1 MGLKINIEKEDD
13 SLIGMD
19 IKKNKKVLLWH
30 NMTLEEKD
38 ELLNMLVSAYK
49 FFNRCY
55 EQDLAKQQMNDSH
68 AED

>member
-1 MGLKINIEKEDD
+1 MGLKISIEEEDD
-13 SLIGMD
+13 AMIGMD
-19 IKKNKKVLLWH
+19 IKKDRKTILWH

-38 ELLNMLVSAYK
+38 KLLNMVVSAYK

-55 EQDLAKQQMNDSH
+55 EQDLAKQQLNDSH

>member
-1 MGLKINIEKEDD
+1 MGLKISIEKEDD
-13 SLIGMD
+13 FLIGMD
-19 IKKNKKVLLWH
+19 IKKNKKILLWH